1 MIKQLDDTLEI
12 EMQKGM
18 HWNNLVDQKRWRLL
32 VYPSKIVKTALI
44 LFIKFAS

>member
-1 MIKQLDDTLEI
+1 MIKRLDDTFEI

-18 HWNNLVDQKRWRLL
+18 HWKNLPDQKRWRLL

-44 LFIKFAS
+44 LFIKFAR